1 MQIFNQLQ
9 YAKKHIAKSLIAGVT
24 LKNGVPVSCNVF
36 VYNRQ
41 TGVLLSKTKSSVLG
55 EYVAFGLN
63 GISDH
68 VVAVDPLQ
76 EYNLA
81 TQDCV

>member
-1 MQIFNQLQ
+1 MQLFNQLQ
-9 YAKKHIAKSLIAGVT
+9 YAKKHIAKSLIFGFT
-24 LKNGVPVSCNVF
+24 LKNHTPISCNVF
-36 VYNRQ
+36 VYNRK
-41 TGVLLSKTKSSVLG
+41 TGVLLSKTKSSETG

-63 GISDH
+63 GRNDH
-68 VVAVDPLQ
+68 IVAIDPLQ